1 MIKYQCYHGTGESN
15 SKQIQSSKE
24 FKFKYRS
31 NHWLGQG
38 VYFFI
43 NDYDKAEWWAKHN
56 RPNKETSP
64 VVLKCEVELK
74 NSELLDLNT
83 ERDLI
88 KLDDFAIDFFESL
101 KREKIT
107 IKFKDIHEKNCKVI
121 DMFLE
126 KNKGYKAVHRTFDS
140 TKKSLKENG
149 AGFNLLS
156 DQLCIVDQSVIPFEN
171 IELIRLVHEGG
182 KIC

>member
-15 SKQIQSSKE
+15 SIKIRSSKE

-56 RPNKETSP
+56 RPNKETNP

-74 NSELLDLNT
+74 DSELLDLNT
-83 ERDLI
+83 EKDLNR
-88 KLDDFAIDFFESL
+88 LDDFSIAFFESL

-107 IKFKDIHEKNCKVI
+107 IRFADIHEKNCKVI
-121 DMFLE
+121 DMFLKE
-126 KNKGYKAVHRTFDS
+126 NKGYKAVHRTFNS
-140 TKKSLKENG
+140 TKTSSNENG
-149 AGFNLLS
+149 AGFSLLS
-156 DQLCIVDQSVIPFEN
+156 DQLCITDQSVIPFED
-171 IELIRLVHEGG
+171 IELIR
-182 KIC
+182 